1 MGSRE
6 TYKGLSMKAFL
17 SHSSADKGS
26 YVGIVAARLKEEDIV
41 YDEVSFESGEQTLN
55 EIIRGLDES
64 TVFCLFISNKS
75 LDSGWVRQEIDGASV
90 RLASGSLKYIYPI
103 VIDRDVAHDDPRIP
117 KWLRDNYNLRLV
129 TRPVIA
135 ARRIQQKLRQ
145 ASWAKHPKLKERE
158 RAFVGRNKH
167 IEAFER
173 RFDDYSQSKPVLSV
187 VGGPPSIGRR
197 TLILNALRK
206 LALTGPDKD
215 FPVLP
220 LDRHASIEDFIL
232 RLLDLGASDASYADL
247 NLTERSIDE
256 KVVIA
261 VGLLK
266 DLARLKERVIVLDEG
281 CLVTF
286 ERKLAPWFEAIVSN
300 ADLVGKPLMFIASR
314 WIPNPGS
321 TRHLS
326 QVVFS
331 CALGELDPSERRRLF
346 ARLLEIEGIIL
357 SNEDFETFA
366 DLLHGFPDEV
376 FFAVDL
382 VARFGVRGALDR
394 SNEIIEFNGEKAT
407 MLLRPFQENEVALN
421 VIRLLAQ
428 SEIFSVEF
436 LCRVFQED
444 KLVDVIGG
452 LVSEHVCELIGAEG
466 EFVRLVD
473 SVRDYTKRND
483 LSLASELREAVNT
496 AIEHDVQ
503 HGNWNE
509 YDSSRVAFVVKNA
522 LASGQSIEP
531 KILIPSHILR
541 AIKELYYDR
550 GKLRRAVELA
560 DVLLTKEHNLDPQLA
575 QDARYYLC
583 LVLARLRDKRVLEE
597 VQRIHGDEHHFILGY
612 YYRLVGRQ
620 REAIERLTR
629 AAEGAFVGVRA
640 KRELVEV
647 LLQMEQYDEAR
658 ELARRN
664 YEENRTNQFHIHAYF
679 RALVLGSSPEKYIS
693 ALENLC
699 AELEAVG
706 SEQSRQMAMIGR
718 ALISARCAHDYH
730 SLDLIDDAIAA
741 FPRIIYPV
749 LAKFDIA
756 LSFRNETA
764 MQDALRRLEALAN
777 EGVNLST
784 KTLAVQR
791 AYLAAVQGDLTAA
804 QNKAAEVA
812 RNFTD
817 EARTR
822 LFEKLA
828 AFAAGAAPNRG
839 SGPQ

>member
-1 MGSRE
+1 
-6 TYKGLSMKAFL
+6 MKAFL
-17 SHSSADKGS
+17 SHSSADKES
-26 YVGIVAARLKEEDIV
+26 YVGIVASRLTDEDIV
-41 YDEVSFESGEQTLN
+41 YDEVSFEFGEQTIN

-75 LDSGWVRQEIDGASV
+75 LDSEWVRQEIDGASV

-103 VIDRDVAHDDPRIP
+103 VIDRGVAHDDPRIP
-117 KWLRDNYNLRLV
+117 KWLRENYNLRLV

-145 ASWAKHPKLKERE
+145 ASWAKHPKIRERE

-173 RFDDYSQSKPVLSV
+173 RFDDYSQPKPVLSV

-247 NLTERSIDE
+247 NLTERLLDE
-256 KVVIA
+256 KVAIA

-266 DLARLKERVIVLDEG
+266 DLATLKERVIVLDEG

-300 ADLVGKPLMFIASR
+300 ADLAGKPLIFIASR
-314 WIPNPGS
+314 WAPNPGS

-331 CALGELDPSERRRLF
+331 CTLGELDPSERRRLF
-346 ARLLEIEGIIL
+346 ARLLEIEEIAL
-357 SNEDFETFA
+357 SNEDFEAFA

-394 SNEIIEFNGEKAT
+394 SHEIVEFNGEKAS
-407 MLLRPFQENEVALN
+407 MLLRPFQENEAVLN

-436 LCRVFQED
+436 LCQVFKED
-444 KLVDVIGG
+444 QLVHVIGD

-473 SVRDYTKRND
+473 SVRDYVKRND
-483 LSLASELREAVNT
+483 LSLAPELREAVNT
-496 AIEHDVQ
+496 AIEHDIQ

-509 YDSSRVAFVVKNA
+509 YDSSRVAFLVKNA
-522 LASGQSIEP
+522 LASGQNLEP
-531 KILIPSHILR
+531 RLLIPSHILR
-541 AIKELYYDR
+541 TIKELYYDR
-550 GKLRRAVELA
+550 GSLRRAVELA
-560 DVLLTKEHNLDPQLA
+560 DVLLAKERNLDPQLV
-575 QDARYYLC
+575 QDVRYYLC
-583 LVLARLRDKRVLEE
+583 LVLARLRDPRVLEE
-597 VQRIHGDEHHFILGY
+597 AQRIHGDEHHFILGY

-620 REAIERLTR
+620 RDAIERLTR
-629 AAEGAFVGVRA
+629 VVAEAFVGVRA

-647 LLQMEQYDEAR
+647 FLQMEQYDEAR
-658 ELARRN
+658 ELARKN

-679 RALVLGSSPEKYIS
+679 RALVLGSNPEQYF
-693 ALENLC
+693 AQLEELC

-706 SEQSRQMAMIGR
+706 SERSRQMAMIGR
-718 ALISARCAHDYH
+718 ALISARCAHDH
-730 SLDLIDDAIAA
+730 RSLDLIDDAIAA
-741 FPRIIYPV
+741 FPRVIYPV
-749 LAKFDIA
+749 LAKFDIG
-756 LSFRNETA
+756 LSFRSEA
-764 MQDALRRLEALAN
+764 DMQDALRRLETLAN
-777 EGVNLST
+777 EGVNLSI
-784 KTLAVQR
+784 KTLAVHR
-791 AYLAAVQGDLTAA
+791 AYLAAVQGDLPTA
-804 QNKAAEVA
+804 QSRAAEVA
-812 RNFTD
+812 KHFTD

-822 LFEKLA
+822 LLEKLEA
-828 AFAAGAAPNRG
+828 LAAGAPENRG
-839 SGPQ
+839 NGSR

>member
-1 MGSRE
+1 
-6 TYKGLSMKAFL
+6 MKAFL
-17 SHSSADKGS
+17 SHSSADKES
-26 YVGIVAARLKEEDIV
+26 YVRIVASRLAEEDIV
-41 YDEVSFESGEQTLN
+41 YDEVTFEAGEQTIN
-55 EIIRGLDES
+55 EIVRGLDES

-75 LDSGWVRQEIDGASV
+75 LDSDWVRQEVDGAAV

-103 VIDRDVAHDDPRIP
+103 VIDRDITHDDPRIP
-117 KWLRDNYNLRLV
+117 SWLRDNYNLRLV

-145 ASWAKHPKLKERE
+145 ASWAKHPKIRERE

-173 RFDDYSQSKPVLSV
+173 RFDDYSQPKPVLSV

-197 TLILNALRK
+197 TLILNALNK
-206 LALTGPDKD
+206 LALTGPDRD

-247 NLTERSIDE
+247 NLTERLLDE
-256 KVVIA
+256 KVAIA

-266 DLARLKERVIVLDEG
+266 DLSTLKERVVVLDEG

-286 ERKLAPWFEAIVSN
+286 ERKLAPWFEAIVN
-300 ADLVGKPLMFIASR
+300 NTDLAGKPLMFVASR
-314 WIPNPGS
+314 WTPTPGA

-326 QVVFS
+326 RVVFS

-346 ARLLEIEGIIL
+346 ARLLEIEQITL
-357 SNEDFETFA
+357 STEDFETFA
-366 DLLHGFPDEV
+366 DLLNGFPDEV

-382 VARFGVRGALDR
+382 IARFGVRGALDR
-394 SNEIIEFNGEKAT
+394 SHEIVEFNGEKAS
-407 MLLRPFQENEVALN
+407 MLLRPFQGNEAVLN

-436 LCRVFQED
+436 LCQVFNED
-444 KLVDVIGG
+444 PLVNVIGD
-452 LVSEHVCELIGAEG
+452 LVSEHICELIGAEG

-473 SVRDYTKRND
+473 SVRDYVKRND
-483 LSLASELREAVNT
+483 LNLAPELRKAVHT
-496 AIEHDVQ
+496 AIEHDIQ
-503 HGNWNE
+503 HANWND
-509 YDSSRVAFVVKNA
+509 YDSSRVAFLVKNA
-522 LASGQSIEP
+522 LASGKDLDP
-531 KILIPSHILR
+531 RILIPSHILR

-550 GKLRRAVELA
+550 GGLKRAVELA
-560 DVLLTKEHNLDPQLA
+560 DVLLAKERNLDPQLV

-583 LVLARLRDKRVLEE
+583 LVLARLRDPRVLEE
-597 VQRIHGDEHHFILGY
+597 AQRIYGDEHHFILGY

-620 REAIERLTR
+620 SDAIERLNRVVT
-629 AAEGAFVGVRA
+629 GSFVGDRA

-658 ELARRN
+658 ELAQRN

-679 RALVLGSSPEKYIS
+679 RALVLGSNPEQYHDK
-693 ALENLC
+693 LEELC

-706 SEQSRQMAMIGR
+706 SERARQMAMIGR
-718 ALISARCAHDYH
+718 ALISARCAHDYR

-741 FPRIIYPV
+741 FPRVIYPV
-749 LAKFDIA
+749 LAKFDIG
-756 LSFRNETA
+756 LSFRNQAA
-764 MQDALRRLEALAN
+764 MQDALRRLEKLAH

-784 KTLAVQR
+784 KTLALHR
-791 AYLAAVQGDLTAA
+791 AYLAAVQGDLSTAH
-804 QNKAAEVA
+804 NIAAEVA

-817 EARTR
+817 DARAR
-822 LFEKLA
+822 LLEKLA
-828 AFAAGAAPNRG
+828 AFAAGAAAKQR
-839 SGPQ
+839 